1 LLWCMEK
8 VSAFIILLSHDLV
21 SCIFHVAMKIVS
33 FPNLF
38 NNKIT
43 EYLCIFFGPIA
54 LVKFFLKY
62 IERS

>member
-43 EYLCIFFGPIA
+43 
-54 LVKFFLKY
+54 
-62 IERS
+62 